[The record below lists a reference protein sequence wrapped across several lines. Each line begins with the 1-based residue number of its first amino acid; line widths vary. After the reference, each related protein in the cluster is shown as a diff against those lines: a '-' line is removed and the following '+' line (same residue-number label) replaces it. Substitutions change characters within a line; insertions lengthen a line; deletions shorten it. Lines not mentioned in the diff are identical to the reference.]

1 MLYLKVFFSFIF
13 RYIFDIFLI
22 IQVIKKFEVITFF

>member
-1 MLYLKVFFSFIF
+1 MLYLKVFFS
-13 RYIFDIFLI
+13 YIFDVFLI